1 MMSSLKSEASL
12 RPLWVIL
19 YLLLSCVSGCTRA
32 GSELARRGEEMVVC
46 GRLFHVGAPVV
57 LWTDPG
63 GYDAYRTEK
72 RFVPWAKAAFAV
84 GDKAVGTP
92 ARYGVRFAP
101 RPPFKE
107 SEPLDYAPLSADEFE
122 RVRGGG
128 WDLDLLRQHVDQF
141 VLHYDV
147 CGVSRQCFRV
157 LHDMRGLSVHF
168 MLDID
173 GTIYQTMDVKER
185 AWHATISNDRSVGIE
200 IANMGAYGRDEIDPL
215 ALWYEPDPAGWEGG
229 GGESEKRKLE
239 SENELGGGRERAGTS
254 HPPTPATITIPPRL
268 DGGGVRSPGTYF
280 SSRPM
285 PVIGTIHDRPLRQ
298 MDLTPEQYRS
308 LIKLTAAL
316 HVALPKIALDYP
328 RDERG
333 MLLTRDLSRQEWEA
347 FQGVLGHFHI
357 QKDKVDPG
365 PALQWD
371 TVING
376 ARRELGMKK
385 LR

>member
-1 MMSSLKSEASL
+1 
-12 RPLWVIL
+12 
-19 YLLLSCVSGCTRA
+19 
-32 GSELARRGEEMVVC
+32 MVVC
-46 GRLFHVGAPVV
+46 GRLFHVGVPVV

-72 RFVPWAKAAFAV
+72 RFVPWAKAAFAA
-84 GDKAVGTP
+84 GDRAVGAP

-107 SEPLDYAPLSADEFE
+107 GEPLDYLPLTEDEFE

-128 WDLDLLRQHVDQF
+128 WDLDLLRKHVDQF

-200 IANMGAYGRDEIDPL
+200 IANMGAYGRDEKDPF
-215 ALWYEPDPAGWEGG
+215 AQWYEPDPPAA
-229 GGESEKRKLE
+229 
-239 SENELGGGRERAGTS
+239 ELWACWDARGSAVA
-254 HPPTPATITIPPRL
+254 PVPKQYAITVPPRL
-268 DGGGVRSPGTYF
+268 DGGGVRNAGTFF
-280 SSRPM
+280 SSRDQ

-316 HVALPKIALDYP
+316 HVALPKIELDYP

-333 MLLTRDLSRQEWEA
+333 MLLTRDLSRPEWEQ
-347 FQGVLGHFHI
+347 FRGVLGHYHI
-357 QKDKVDPG
+357 QNDKVDPG

-376 ARRELGMKK
+376 ARRELGMKR
-385 LR
+385 LRGVSGGTALQSRVPHRTRQDR